1 MLGTGTEDLLTFLV
15 GLGVSSNSRSLAFSA
30 SSGSLIA
37 FLSLIAEI
45 LVVFYAKNVH
55 NNAYMVTEGST
66 QTVIDLEELTEEEEE
81 EEASHTAS
89 SPNPSGGS
97 SNENPA

>member
-15 GLGVSSNSRSLAFSA
+15 GLGVSSNSRSLAFSV

-55 NNAYMVTEGST
+55 NNVYMVVYMVTEGST
-66 QTVIDLEELTEEEEE
+66 QTVMDLEELTEEEEE
-81 EEASHTAS
+81 EE
-89 SPNPSGGS
+89 
-97 SNENPA
+97 E

>member
-37 FLSLIAEI
+37 FLSLIAQRS
-45 LVVFYAKNVH
+45 LLFSYAKNVH
-55 NNAYMVTEGST
+55 NNVYMVTEGST
-66 QTVIDLEELTEEEEE
+66 QTVMDLEELTEEDEEE
-81 EEASHTAS
+81 EE
-89 SPNPSGGS
+89 
-97 SNENPA
+97 